1 MILFKGAF
9 GKVLFI
15 LTAVTFAGVCV
26 REILGVNVNFYIAA
40 LFGIIG
46 FAIVVIVVTVVFLL
60 LSALWDDV
68 WNALKEK
75 WGNKREREA

>member
-1 MILFKGAF
+1 MLFKGPF
-9 GKVLFI
+9 GKILFV
-15 LTAVTFAGVCV
+15 LTAFTFAGVFV
-26 REILGVNVNFYIAA
+26 REILRVNVNFYVAA

-68 WNALKEK
+68 WNALEEK